1 MANTKIIK
9 GQVWVSGNSL
19 IQDQTL
25 IGPNGATSNNT
36 VALIDNIWEDLL
48 SENGT
53 VQRDKNF
60 WYWTATQTNLDDE
73 DIEIRVEAPRPKDG
87 LLDQYNGDPNQAH
100 SDWAK
105 YWINKFNEVAERYQQ
120 SYTIQPKEI
129 VFQGTEYIEP
139 GTGNV
144 KKVEEKRVEN
154 NNMGDIT
161 NLLINLF

>member
-1 MANTKIIK
+1 MLGIN
-9 GQVWVSGNSL
+9 
-19 IQDQTL
+19 
-25 IGPNGATSNNT
+25 P
-36 VALIDNIWEDLL
+36 ALLDNAKD
-48 SENGT
+48 
-53 VQRDKNF
+53 RDKGIEELL
-60 WYWTATQTNLDDE
+60 TQ
-73 DIEIRVEAPRPKDG
+73 
-87 LLDQYNGDPNQAH
+87 
-100 SDWAK
+100 AK
-105 YWINKFNEVAERYQQ
+105 YWSNKFNEVAERYQQ